1 MPEIDEDGFMK
12 TGMMG
17 KGGQGEGDAFHFPG
31 FLRGFRLRIVFA
43 ALVLVVHRG
52 TLLLIG
58 HVRLRES
65 QSDEFCT

>member
-1 MPEIDEDGFMK
+1 MPEIDEGGFMK

-52 TLLLIG
+52 PWSVIV
-58 HVRLRES
+58 HVRLREC
-65 QSDEFCT
+65 QCDEFRT